1 MGSSPIKSTLK
12 MKIDKIYILA
22 INVTQDKID
31 SIKKRLDN
39 CDFGTNIGYEILN
52 GHDGRKD
59 PMPEGAAVYEDW
71 AKEPYTWNKFWQQP
85 INKGE
90 VGCALSHINA
100 WHHVANGEEE
110 RCLVLEED
118 FFAVKSLYA
127 LPEVNS
133 DLPIVWDY
141 CALGRWI
148 FNKDNDII
156 LDETF
161 CIPSLHYNM
170 HAYILTKTGAQKLV
184 DYQLEK
190 NIIPSDEFITA
201 TYLNHRRQDIED
213 LFPVKT
219 MSVIATREDWFN
231 QSSDGETSLVS
242 KHGWRTT

>member
-1 MGSSPIKSTLK
+1 
-12 MKIDKIYILA
+12 MKIDKVYILA
-22 INVTQDKID
+22 INVTQEKID
-31 SIKKRLDN
+31 SIQQRLEN
-39 CDFGTNIGYEILN
+39 CDFASKVGYEILT

-59 PMPEGAAVYEDW
+59 PMPEGVHVYQDW
-71 AKEPYTWNKFWQQP
+71 AKEPHTWNKFWKQP
-85 INKGE
+85 INPGE
-90 VGCALSHINA
+90 VGCALSHINVWKRIA
-100 WHHVANGEEE
+100 EGEEE

-118 FFAVKSLYA
+118 FFAVKSMYA
-127 LPEVNS
+127 LPEVS
-133 DLPIVWDY
+133 PDLPIVWDY
-141 CALGRWI
+141 CSLGRWI
-148 FNKDNDII
+148 FNEDNDVI

-201 TYLNHRRQDIED
+201 TYLNHRRQDIEE

-231 QSSDGETSLVS
+231 QSSNAETSLVS